1 MTPELAI
8 IEDLSQ
14 VPGAWER
21 QLEREV
27 PGGEVVYREAP
38 AGWLTK
44 DGSVRVRPYREY
56 VWHPEGGEPKRLPS
70 VTTLLD
76 AIAPK
81 PGLPYWSEARG
92 IEGAVVAMKAG
103 LVHEGSRAE
112 DAIALVREHGLGA
125 EAAKNLA
132 AHRGLNVHSINE
144 TYMLT
149 GEAPK
154 LSEHPEH
161 HRGFIRS
168 WVKAILALKPEPTA
182 VEQVVVHPED
192 GYAGRLD
199 MRAIVKGQLET
210 DDIKTQENG
219 GIYTGAHIQ
228 TMLYE
233 RAAIRDGA
241 KAADRLRV
249 IVLPASGDWN
259 EEQHTAIVVWH
270 DWQIDAALAWWRAK
284 RPIDSACS
292 SRNRAVRG

>member
-70 VTTLLD
+70 VSYILD
-76 AIAPK
+76 SICPK
-81 PGLPYWSEARG
+81 PGVAYWSEARG
-92 IEGAVVAMKAG
+92 IEGGLLALKAG

-112 DAIALVREHGLGA
+112 DAIAIVREHALGA
-125 EAAKNLA
+125 EAAKNRA
-132 AHRGLNVHSINE
+132 AKRGLNVHAINE
-144 TYMLT
+144 HYQLT

-168 WVKAILALKPEPTA
+168 WVKAILALKPEPVE

-284 RPIDSACS
+284 RPIESACQA
-292 SRNRAVRG
+292 RNRAVR